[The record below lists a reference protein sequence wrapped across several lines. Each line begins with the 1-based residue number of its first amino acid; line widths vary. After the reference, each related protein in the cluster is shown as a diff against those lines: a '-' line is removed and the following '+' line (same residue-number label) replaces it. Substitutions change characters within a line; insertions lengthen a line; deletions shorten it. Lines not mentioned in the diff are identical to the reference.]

1 MKINLRNI
9 VAGIATG
16 VLFAI
21 TAVAPAAAEP
31 MVDEKKLEVM
41 AKEAKSA
48 ADHARVAK
56 QYRLRAE
63 AFELKAI
70 EYDAIA
76 GKEAKRTPLGAE
88 VKWPAMGRN
97 TGKQA
102 RDKAVQARRAAA
114 ENYELAARHAALSV
128 EKRELAE

>member
-1 MKINLRNI
+1 MRINFKQIVTGI
-9 VAGIATG
+9 VAG

-21 TAVAPAAAEP
+21 TAAAPVAAEP
-31 MVDEKKLEVM
+31 MVDEKKLEVL
-41 AKEAKSA
+41 AKEAKTP
-48 ADHARVAK
+48 ADHARVAN

-70 EYDAIA
+70 EQEAIA
-76 GKEAKRTPLGAE
+76 AKEAKRTPNPLAA
-88 VKWPAMGRN
+88 KWPGMARN
-97 TGKQA
+97 TAKQA

-114 ENYELAARHAALSV
+114 ECYELASRHVALSV

>member
-1 MKINLRNI
+1 MKINFKSI
-9 VAGIATG
+9 ATGIATG
-16 VLFAI
+16 ALLAI
-21 TAVAPAAAEP
+21 TAAAPLAAEP

-41 AKEAKSA
+41 AKEAKTS

-70 EYDAIA
+70 GHEAA
-76 GKEAKRTPLGAE
+76 AAREAKRTPSAAE
-88 VKWPAMGRN
+88 VKWPALTRN
-97 TGKQA
+97 NAKQA
-102 RDKAVQARRAAA
+102 REKAVQARRAAA
-114 ENYELAARHAALSV
+114 ECYELAAQHIALSV